1 MPNHVKLRTPQESR
15 LQHYYVL
22 ICMKYHTYTIIFQC
36 VLSVSLVQID
46 LTCRSCV
53 DKSMHI
59 GQHPIKIWCMHPLV
73 HENIM
78 NEVITLRYMTR
89 GKIYIVGPLN
99 RKEKIEE
106 GSSSGGVLNC
116 TNVYMETLDRVR
128 AIKDRKCK

>member
-1 MPNHVKLRTPQESR
+1 
-15 LQHYYVL
+15 
-22 ICMKYHTYTIIFQC
+22 
-36 VLSVSLVQID
+36 
-46 LTCRSCV
+46 
-53 DKSMHI
+53 
-59 GQHPIKIWCMHPLV
+59 
-73 HENIM
+73 M
-78 NEVITLRYMTR
+78 NEVITVRYMTR